1 MTDFKRLLTVKE
13 LANYL
18 GLTTKS
24 IYTRKSRG
32 SIPADCI
39 VKLGE
44 SVRFDLTEVNKWID
58 GLKVGN
64 KNVNLL

>member
-24 IYTRKSRG
+24 VYTRKSRG
-32 SIPADCI
+32 TIPENCI

-58 GLKVGN
+58 GLKL
-64 KNVNLL
+64 KI

>member
-18 GLTTKS
+18 GLTVRS
-24 IYTRKSRG
+24 VYTRKSRG
-32 SIPADCI
+32 TIPTNCI

-44 SVRFDLTEVNKWID
+44 LIRFDLAEVNKWID
-58 GLKVGN
+58 GLKLS
-64 KNVNLL
+64 K

>member
-18 GLTTKS
+18 GLTVRS
-24 IYTRKSRG
+24 VYTRKSRG
-32 SIPADCI
+32 SIPVNCI

-44 SVRFDLTEVNKWID
+44 SVRFDLDEINKWID
-58 GLKVGN
+58 NLKLS
-64 KNVNLL
+64 K

>member
-1 MTDFKRLLTVKE
+1 MTDLKRLLTVKE

-18 GLTTKS
+18 GLTTRS

-32 SIPADCI
+32 SIPANCV

-44 SVRFDLTEVNKWID
+44 SVRFDLDEINKWID
-58 GLKVGN
+58 GFWLK
-64 KNVNLL
+64 

>member
-1 MTDFKRLLTVKE
+1 MTDLKRLLTVKE

-18 GLTTKS
+18 GLTTRS

-32 SIPADCI
+32 SIPANCV

-44 SVRFDLTEVNKWID
+44 SVRFDLAEINKWID
-58 GLKVGN
+58 GLKLS
-64 KNVNLL
+64 K

>member
-18 GLTTKS
+18 GLTVKS

-32 SIPADCI
+32 TIPENCI